1 MTNRPLTVNVNYA
14 FILLNILIWLVLGV
28 IIAFDVHPALPDIP
42 VMKGIMAGLSLA
54 IACIL
59 LVLFIYLYKSNKTA
73 YYLMLAFFAVSSILT
88 ILDDVGLSDLVVLL
102 INIIPIV
109 LLLKDRVWYLREK
122 SNLT

>member
-28 IIAFDVHPALPDIP
+28 IIAFDAHPALPDIP
-42 VMKGIMAGLSLA
+42 VMKGIMAGLSLT

-102 INIIPIV
+102 INIIPIA